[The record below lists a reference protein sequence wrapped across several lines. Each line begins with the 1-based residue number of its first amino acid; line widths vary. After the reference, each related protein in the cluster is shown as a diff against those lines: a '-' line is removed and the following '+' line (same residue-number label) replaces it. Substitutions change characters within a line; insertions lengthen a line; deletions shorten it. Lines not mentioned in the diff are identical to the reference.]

1 METLHAGSY
10 PCGPQ
15 GLVEEMSRHFG
26 LMRDSRDGSTCESL
40 VHNQIFAAFQRMYAA
55 AKAGDAAAFRLAHNN
70 FASTLMVP
78 YIQARGM
85 GSWEGWPQPPAG
97 GVRVGWS
104 ERAGAEPP
112 SHARPCRW
120 QPVLAGG

>member
-1 METLHAGSY
+1 
-10 PCGPQ
+10 
-15 GLVEEMSRHFG
+15 
-26 LMRDSRDGSTCESL
+26 MRDSRDGSTCESL
-40 VHNQIFAAFQRMYAA
+40 VHNQIFAIFQRMYAA

-78 YIQARGM
+78 YIQARGLVL
-85 GSWEGWPQPPAG
+85 G
-97 GVRVGWS
+97 GLGRSASGRCGGCRS
-104 ERAGAEPP
+104 ERAGAEPS